1 MSSSQPTSRTGSA
14 SGSASASRQSSTNA
28 TSSIS
33 IPGTA
38 AAGGMTVTQPPSSA
52 SASYY
57 KIAKDSWIT
66 FGWNLTSL
74 YVTPTSLTVVASC
87 SANGNVYAVGPTASP
102 SNVIPGNSTSIVWS
116 PWEWE
121 QIPGQTPFAEA
132 TYVLKVWDERGEGA
146 GVKGGYFSPYSGTN
160 FMIYRPAEYTSL
172 ADGWSCA
179 TCSDAL
185 STLTQ
190 PAHLMVLT
198 TLFITI
204 LSAWSIL
211 RR

>member
-1 MSSSQPTSRTGSA
+1 MSSSTGSGSA
-14 SGSASASRQSSTNA
+14 SASASASRQSGNA
-28 TSSIS
+28 TSSVS

-38 AAGGMTVTQPPSSA
+38 AAGGLTVTQPPSTA

-87 SANGNVYAVGPTASP
+87 SANGNVYPVGPTASP
-102 SNVIPGNSTSIVWS
+102 SNVIPGNSTSIVWN

-132 TYVLKVWDERGEGA
+132 TYVLKIVDERGQGA
-146 GVKGGYFSPYSGTN
+146 PVKGGYFSPYSGTN
-160 FMIYRPAEYTSL
+160 FMIYRPGEYKSI

-185 STLTQ
+185 STLAQ
-190 PAHLMVLT
+190 PAHFMVLT
-198 TLFITI
+198 TLLITI
-204 LSAWSIL
+204 LSAWGIL